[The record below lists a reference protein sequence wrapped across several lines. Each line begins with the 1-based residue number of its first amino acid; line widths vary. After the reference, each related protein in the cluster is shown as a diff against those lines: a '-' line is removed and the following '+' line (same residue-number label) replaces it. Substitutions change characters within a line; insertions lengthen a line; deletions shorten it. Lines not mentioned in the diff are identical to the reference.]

1 MNIFVLDDNIEHCA
15 IYHCDKHVVKMT
27 LETAQLLCSPYEPDK
42 APYKRTHYNHPCA
55 KWARES
61 EANYEWLLKFGYFI
75 AQEYTHRYNKIH
87 KCLDIISWCDDNSHT
102 LNLPDLGLTP
112 WAQAM
117 PDEYK
122 DPCAV
127 QAYRN
132 YYRGDKAE
140 FCKWTS
146 RKVPTWF
153 VKETP
158 PSGCDY
164 GIGG

>member
-27 LETAQLLCSPYEPDK
+27 LETAQLLCSPFEPGK

-61 EANYEWLLKFGYFI
+61 ISNYEWLVEFGYFI

-87 KCLDIISWCDDNSHT
+87 KCLDVIDWCDNNSHT
-102 LNLPDLGLTP
+102 LNLPDIGLTP

-132 YYRGDKAE
+132 YYLGDKID
-140 FCKWTS
+140 FCKWTN
-146 RKVPTWF
+146 RK
-153 VKETP
+153 P
-158 PSGCDY
+158 PNW
-164 GIGG
+164 IV

>member
-27 LETAQLLCSPYEPDK
+27 LETAQLLCSPYEPGK

-61 EANYEWLLKFGYFI
+61 ISNYEWLVEFGYFI
-75 AQEYTHRYNKIH
+75 AQEYTHRYDKIH

-102 LNLPDLGLTP
+102 LNLPDIGLTP

-132 YYRGDKAE
+132 YYLGDKAKL
-140 FCKWTS
+140 CKWTN

-153 VKETP
+153 V
-158 PSGCDY
+158 
-164 GIGG
+164 

>member
-27 LETAQLLCSPYEPDK
+27 LETAQLLCSPYEPGK

-61 EANYEWLLKFGYFI
+61 IGNYEWLVEFGYFI

-87 KCLDIISWCDDNSHT
+87 KCLDVIDWCDNNSHT
-102 LNLPDLGLTP
+102 LNLPDMGLTP

-122 DPCAV
+122 DPCAI

-132 YYRGDKAE
+132 YYLGDKID
-140 FCKWTS
+140 FCKWTN
-146 RKVPTWF
+146 RK
-153 VKETP
+153 TP
-158 PSGCDY
+158 NW
-164 GIGG
+164 IEA

>member
-27 LETAQLLCSPYEPDK
+27 LETAQLLCSPYEPGK

-61 EANYEWLLKFGYFI
+61 ISNYEWLVEFGYFI
-75 AQEYTHRYNKIH
+75 SQEYTHRYNKIH
-87 KCLDIISWCDDNSHT
+87 KCLDVIDWCDNNSHT
-102 LNLPDLGLTP
+102 LNLPDIGLTP

-132 YYRGDKAE
+132 YYLGDKID
-140 FCKWTS
+140 FCKWTN
-146 RKVPTWF
+146 RK
-153 VKETP
+153 P
-158 PSGCDY
+158 PNW
-164 GIGG
+164 IV

>member
-1 MNIFVLDDNIEHCA
+1 MNIFVLDDNIERCA
-15 IYHCDKHVVKMT
+15 AYHCDKHVVKMT
-27 LETAQLLCSPYEPDK
+27 LETAQLLCSPFEQGD

-61 EANYEWLLKFGYFI
+61 VGNYEWLLELGYRL
-75 AQEYTHRYNKIH
+75 AEEYTHRYGKMH
-87 KCLDIISWCDDNSHT
+87 KCLDVIDWCDNNSHT

-122 DPCAV
+122 SQCAI

-132 YYRGDKAE
+132 YYCGDKLE
-140 FCKWTS
+140 FC
-146 RKVPTWF
+146 TWKNRQLPNWWPYDL
-153 VKETP
+153 VT
-158 PSGCDY
+158 
-164 GIGG
+164 